1 MVTKMAKMKMDPKT
15 TCYCHLVQL
24 LRDTSYL
31 LNQTYIVH
39 WNVMGSKFYAIH
51 KLTQDSYEELQEA
64 LDVIAEHIRSL
75 DISTPMTVEDLNRSS
90 MEAVPTDYA
99 DQDGMIRALAIN
111 NNLIAD
117 SFNLLAEEAEAMGD
131 QLTLDLAVERGR
143 AHKKFQWLLKSNL
156 DCSCQH
162 SS

>member
-1 MVTKMAKMKMDPKT
+1 MDSKS

-39 WNVMGSKFYAIH
+39 WNIMGDKFYSIH
-51 KLTQDSYEELQEA
+51 KLTQEIYEEMQGG

-75 DISTPMTVEDLNRSS
+75 DISTPMSVEDLNNSV
-90 MEAVPTDYA
+90 MAPIPENCF
-99 DQDGMIRALAIN
+99 DQDGMISALARN
-111 NNLIAD
+111 QNALAE
-117 SFNLLAEEAEAMGD
+117 SFNQLAEEAEAMKD
-131 QLTLDLAVERGR
+131 QLTLDLAIERGR

-156 DCSCQH
+156 G
-162 SS
+162 